1 MSLDSFAE
9 NTVAA
14 ELTKYAIWLLS
25 PLGLW
30 IVLTALA
37 AAGFFG
43 RRQWRVRMVVLAQLQ
58 LLAFSLPWVGDTL
71 LGQLEDEALVLEA
84 NRPLPPKVD
93 AIVVLG
99 GGLEGRY
106 DGVRALPDL
115 NDAGDRV
122 WQGARLYKQGVA
134 SRIVLSGGQFEAD
147 PRKEAEAP
155 GMKMF
160 MLDMG
165 VPEEALVIESNS
177 RTTFENA
184 LRTRELLG
192 EDSSNIALVTS
203 AFHMRRSLLWFE
215 KAGFTVYP
223 VRADIRVLNESRAFW
238 EYLPKPQALDEST
251 IAIKE
256 YLGRLQLKVSGAY
269 ETRGSR

>member
-1 MSLDSFAE
+1 VE
-9 NTVAA
+9 KTVAA

-30 IVLTALA
+30 IALTVLAGL
-37 AAGFFG
+37 GFFG
-43 RRQWRVRMVVLAQLQ
+43 RRQWRARILVLAHLQ
-58 LLAFSLPWVGDTL
+58 LLVFSLPWVADTL
-71 LGQLEDEALVLEA
+71 LGRLEDEARLLQA
-84 NRPLPPKVD
+84 NRPLPKQVD

-106 DGVRALPDL
+106 TGVREMPDL
-115 NDAGDRV
+115 NDAGDRM
-122 WQGARLYKQGVA
+122 WQGAQLYKQGVA
-134 SRIVLSGGQFEAD
+134 KRMVLSGGQFAVD

-155 GMKMF
+155 GMKIF

-165 VPEEALVIESNS
+165 VPENAILVEGDS

-192 EDSSNIALVTS
+192 KGARNIALVTS
-203 AFHMRRSLLWFE
+203 AFHMGRSVLWFE

-223 VRADIRVLNESRAFW
+223 VRTDIRVLHESRSFW
-238 EYLPKPQALDEST
+238 EWLPKPQALDENT
-251 IAIKE
+251 LAIKE
-256 YLGRLQLKVSGAY
+256 YLGRLQLKVSAAY
-269 ETRGSR
+269 ETEASP

>member
-203 AFHMRRSLLWFE
+203 AFHMGRSLLWFE

-256 YLGRLQLKVSGAY
+256 YLGRLQLKVNGAY

>member
-134 SRIVLSGGQFEAD
+134 PRLVLSGGQFEAD

-165 VPEEALVIESNS
+165 VPENALLIEGNS

-192 EDSSNIALVTS
+192 KDSRNIALVTS
-203 AFHMRRSLLWFE
+203 AFHMGRSVLWFE

-223 VRADIRVLNESRAFW
+223 VRTDIRVLNESRAFW
-238 EYLPKPQALDEST
+238 EWLPKPQALDEST

-269 ETRGSR
+269 ETGGSQ

>member
-1 MSLDSFAE
+1 M
-9 NTVAA
+9 AA

-43 RRQWRVRMVVLAQLQ
+43 RRQWPVRMVVLAQLQ

-203 AFHMRRSLLWFE
+203 AFHMGRSLLWFE

-256 YLGRLQLKVSGAY
+256 YLGRLQLKVGGAY

>member
-1 MSLDSFAE
+1 M
-9 NTVAA
+9 AA

-30 IVLTALA
+30 VVLSALA
-37 AAGFFG
+37 GLSLLG
-43 RRQWRVRMVVLAQLQ
+43 RGKLRIYALVFAQLQ
-58 LLAFSLPWVGDTL
+58 LFTFSLPWVADSL
-71 LGQLEDEALVLEA
+71 LGDLEDEALVMEA
-84 NRPLPPKVD
+84 NRPLPPNVD

-134 SRIVLSGGQFEAD
+134 PRLVLSGGQFEAD

-165 VPEEALVIESNS
+165 VPENALLIEDNS

-184 LRTRELLG
+184 LHTRELLG
-192 EDSSNIALVTS
+192 KDSRNIALVTS
-203 AFHMRRSLLWFE
+203 AFHMGRSVLWFE

-223 VRADIRVLNESRAFW
+223 VRTDIRVLNESRAFW
-238 EYLPKPQALDEST
+238 EWLPKPQALDEST

-269 ETRGSR
+269 ETGGSQ